1 MWQEISFNETRRRYG
16 TMPFVSTARHAA
28 PTSPSL
34 LRSLWA
40 PAALV
45 ALIGA
50 AVRVGLLAVVAA
62 VQDDKLWGL
71 LNKWDAKHYVGIAR
85 GGYFGAD
92 ISTDGPV
99 HETTMAFFPGFPFLV
114 RAVSGILGTGEAG
127 TAIALN
133 VLFSIALAAGVM
145 ALAAQMGMGKWAQV
159 LSAVVVTSAPMSIV
173 FSMPYTEAL
182 FGALAIWAVVA
193 LVGERWWA
201 AAAYIFVAGLVRLTA
216 VDLVAVFGLMV
227 LLRARK
233 DWRAWAAVAFSV
245 VPLVGYLWWSSSHLK
260 DVGGYFGIQKEH
272 WNSGFDGGKATAI
285 WLWETL
291 TGATNGG
298 YLLSAGVMIA
308 APVCL
313 VLAWRRLPLA
323 AWLFSAVLMANVLLS
338 DGIMHSRPRLLLP
351 AVIVLL
357 PWVKKGASASVAVF
371 AWALFGAWFSAY
383 MLGVFEWA
391 I

>member
-1 MWQEISFNETRRRYG
+1 MWLL
-16 TMPFVSTARHAA
+16 AA
-28 PTSPSL
+28 
-34 LRSLWA
+34 A
-40 PAALV
+40 V
-45 ALIGA
+45 ALIGTRI
-50 AVRVGLLAVVAA
+50 RVGVLALVAM
-62 VQDDKLWGL
+62 VHDENLWDL
-71 LNKWDAKHYVGIAR
+71 LNSWDAVHYVKIAEE
-85 GGYFGAD
+85 GYFGSNSIYD
-92 ISTDGPV
+92 QSRDDSLL
-99 HETTMAFFPGFPFLV
+99 AFFPGFPFLI
-114 RAVSGILGTGEAG
+114 RAMVYLLGTEAAD

-145 ALAAQMGMGKWAQV
+145 ALAARMGMGKWAQV

-182 FGALAIWAVVA
+182 FGTLAIWAVVA
-193 LVGERWWA
+193 LVDEQWWA
-201 AAAYIFVAGLVRLTA
+201 AAALIFGAGLVRLTA
-216 VDLVAVFGLMV
+216 VDLVAVFALMV

-233 DWRAWAAVAFSV
+233 NWKAWAAVVFSV

-260 DVGGYFGIQKEH
+260 EVGGYFGIQKEH
-272 WNSGFDGGKATAI
+272 WHSSFDGGKATVI

-357 PWVKKGASASVAVF
+357 PWVKKGASASVAVI

>member
-1 MWQEISFNETRRRYG
+1 
-16 TMPFVSTARHAA
+16 MPFVSTARHAA
-28 PTSPSL
+28 SNSPSL

-50 AVRVGLLAVVAA
+50 AVRVGVLATVAA

-71 LNKWDAKHYVGIAR
+71 LNKWDAKHYVEIAR

-114 RAVSGILGTGEAG
+114 RAISGILGTGEAG

-159 LSAVVVTSAPMSIV
+159 LSAVVVTSAPRSIV

-193 LVGERWWA
+193 VVGERW
-201 AAAYIFVAGLVRLTA
+201 
-216 VDLVAVFGLMV
+216 
-227 LLRARK
+227 
-233 DWRAWAAVAFSV
+233 
-245 VPLVGYLWWSSSHLK
+245 
-260 DVGGYFGIQKEH
+260 
-272 WNSGFDGGKATAI
+272 
-285 WLWETL
+285 
-291 TGATNGG
+291 
-298 YLLSAGVMIA
+298 
-308 APVCL
+308 
-313 VLAWRRLPLA
+313 LPLQ
-323 AWLFSAVLMANVLLS
+323 
-338 DGIMHSRPRLLLP
+338 R
-351 AVIVLL
+351 
-357 PWVKKGASASVAVF
+357 
-371 AWALFGAWFSAY
+371 
-383 MLGVFEWA
+383 
-391 I
+391 

>member
-1 MWQEISFNETRRRYG
+1 MRVG
-16 TMPFVSTARHAA
+16 V
-28 PTSPSL
+28 L
-34 LRSLWA
+34 
-40 PAALV
+40 
-45 ALIGA
+45 A
-50 AVRVGLLAVVAA
+50 AVAA
-62 VQDDKLWGL
+62 AQDDKLWGL
-71 LNKWDAKHYVGIAR
+71 LNKWDAKHYVEIAR

-114 RAVSGILGTGEAG
+114 RGLSSIFGTDEAG

-145 ALAAQMGMGKWAQV
+145 ALAARMGMGKWAQV

-193 LVGERWWA
+193 LVEERWWA
-201 AAAYIFVAGLVRLTA
+201 AAALIFVAGLVRLTA
-216 VDLVAVFGLMV
+216 VDLVAVFAFMV

-233 DWRAWAAVAFSV
+233 NWRAWAAVVFSV

-260 DVGGYFGIQKEH
+260 EVGGYFGIQKEH
-272 WNSGFDGGKATAI
+272 WNSSFDGGKATVI

-291 TGATNGG
+291 SGATNGG

-308 APVCL
+308 APVFL
-313 VLAWRRLPLA
+313 VLARCWWSSPS
-323 AWLFSAVLMANVLLS
+323 WCC
-338 DGIMHSRPRLLLP
+338 P
-351 AVIVLL
+351 
-357 PWVKKGASASVAVF
+357 
-371 AWALFGAWFSAY
+371 
-383 MLGVFEWA
+383 
-391 I
+391 

>member
-1 MWQEISFNETRRRYG
+1 MWQEISFNETQWWWG
-16 TMPFVSTARHAA
+16 TMPFVSNPRHAK
-28 PTSPSL
+28 PQTSSI

-50 AVRVGLLAVVAA
+50 ALRVGVLAAVAA
-62 VQDDKLWGL
+62 AQDDKLWGL
-71 LNKWDAKHYVGIAR
+71 LNKWDAKHYVEIAR

-114 RAVSGILGTGEAG
+114 RGLSSIFGTDEAG

-145 ALAAQMGMGKWAQV
+145 ALAARMGMGKWAQV

-193 LVGERWWA
+193 LVEERWWA
-201 AAAYIFVAGLVRLTA
+201 AAALIFVAGLVRLTA
-216 VDLVAVFGLMV
+216 VDLVAVFAFMV

-233 DWRAWAAVAFSV
+233 NWRAWAAVVFSV

-260 DVGGYFGIQKEH
+260 EVGGYFGIQKEH
-272 WNSGFDGGKATAI
+272 WNSSFDGGKATVI

-291 TGATNGG
+291 SGATNGG

-308 APVCL
+308 APVFL

-357 PWVKKGASASVAVF
+357 PWVRKGTSASVAVG

>member
-1 MWQEISFNETRRRYG
+1 
-16 TMPFVSTARHAA
+16 MPFVSTVRHAA
-28 PTSPSL
+28 SNSLSL
-34 LRSLWA
+34 LRTLWA

-50 AVRVGLLAVVAA
+50 AVRVGVLAAVAA

-71 LNKWDAKHYVGIAR
+71 LNKWDAKHYVEIAR

-227 LLRARK
+227 LRARK

-272 WNSGFDGGKATAI
+272 WNSGFDGGKATVV

-357 PWVKKGASASVAVF
+357 PWVKKGASASVAVI

>member
-1 MWQEISFNETRRRYG
+1 MWQEISFNETRWRCD
-16 TMPFVSTARHAA
+16 TMLFVSTVRHAV
-28 PTSPSL
+28 PNSSSL
-34 LRSLWA
+34 LRYLWA

-50 AVRVGLLAVVAA
+50 AVRVGVLAAVAA

-71 LNKWDAKHYVGIAR
+71 LNKWDAKHYVEIAR

-193 LVGERWWA
+193 LVGERWWV

-260 DVGGYFGIQKEH
+260 ETGGYFGIQKEH
-272 WNSGFDGGKATAI
+272 WSSGFDGGKATVI
-285 WLWETL
+285 WLWEML

-298 YLLSAGVMIA
+298 Y
-308 APVCL
+308 
-313 VLAWRRLPLA
+313 
-323 AWLFSAVLMANVLLS
+323 
-338 DGIMHSRPRLLLP
+338 
-351 AVIVLL
+351 
-357 PWVKKGASASVAVF
+357 
-371 AWALFGAWFSAY
+371 
-383 MLGVFEWA
+383 
-391 I
+391 

>member
-1 MWQEISFNETRRRYG
+1 MRVG
-16 TMPFVSTARHAA
+16 V
-28 PTSPSL
+28 L
-34 LRSLWA
+34 
-40 PAALV
+40 
-45 ALIGA
+45 A
-50 AVRVGLLAVVAA
+50 AVAA
-62 VQDDKLWGL
+62 AQDDKLWGL
-71 LNKWDAKHYVGIAR
+71 LNKWDAKHYVEIAR

-114 RAVSGILGTGEAG
+114 RGLSSIFGTDEAG

-145 ALAAQMGMGKWAQV
+145 ALAARMGMGKWAQV
-159 LSAVVVTSAPMSIV
+159 LSAVMVTCAPMSIV

-193 LVGERWWA
+193 LVDERWWA
-201 AAAYIFVAGLVRLTA
+201 AAALIFVAGLVRLTA
-216 VDLVAVFGLMV
+216 VDLVAVFAFMV

-233 DWRAWAAVAFSV
+233 NWRAWAAVVFSV

-260 DVGGYFGIQKEH
+260 EVGGYFGIQKEH
-272 WNSGFDGGKATAI
+272 WNSSFDGGKATVI

-291 TGATNGG
+291 SGATNGG

-308 APVCL
+308 APVFL

-357 PWVKKGASASVAVF
+357 PWVKKGTSASVAVI

>member
-1 MWQEISFNETRRRYG
+1 
-16 TMPFVSTARHAA
+16 MPSVSTARHFAS
-28 PTSPSL
+28 TSPSP

-45 ALIGA
+45 ALLGA
-50 AVRVGLLAVVAA
+50 ALRVGVLAAVAV
-62 VQDDKLWGL
+62 VQDDSLWGL
-71 LNKWDAKHYVGIAR
+71 LNKWDAKHYVEIAR

-114 RAVSGILGTGEAG
+114 RIVSSLLGAGVAG
-127 TAIALN
+127 TAIVLN
-133 VLFSIALAAGVM
+133 VLFSVALAAGVM
-145 ALAAQMGMGKWAQV
+145 ALAARMGKGKRAQV
-159 LSAVVVTSAPMSIV
+159 LSAVVVTGVPMSIV
-173 FSMPYTEAL
+173 FTMPYTESL

-193 LVGERWWA
+193 LVDERWWA
-201 AAAYIFVAGLVRLTA
+201 AAAFVFLAGLVRLTA
-216 VDLVAVFGLMV
+216 VDLVAVFALMV
-227 LLRARK
+227 LLRARR
-233 DWRAWAAVAFSV
+233 DWRAWAAVVFST
-245 VPLVGYLWWSSSHLK
+245 VPLAGYLWWSSSHLK
-260 DVGGYFGIQKEH
+260 EAGGYFGIQKEH
-272 WNSGFDGGKATAI
+272 WNSGFDGGKATAV

-291 TGATNGG
+291 SGATNGG

-308 APVCL
+308 APVFL
-313 VLAWRRLPLA
+313 VLAWHRLPLA

-357 PWVKKGASASVAVF
+357 PWVKKGASASAAAL
-371 AWALFGAWFSAY
+371 AWAVFGAWFSAY

>member
-1 MWQEISFNETRRRYG
+1 
-16 TMPFVSTARHAA
+16 MPSVSTARHFAS
-28 PTSPSL
+28 TSPSP

-45 ALIGA
+45 ALLGA
-50 AVRVGLLAVVAA
+50 ALRVGVLAA
-62 VQDDKLWGL
+62 VAVAQDDSLWGL
-71 LNKWDAKHYVGIAR
+71 LNKWDAKHYVEIAR

-114 RAVSGILGTGEAG
+114 RIVSSLLGTGVAG
-127 TAIALN
+127 TAIVLN
-133 VLFSIALAAGVM
+133 VLFSVALAAGVM
-145 ALAAQMGMGKWAQV
+145 ALAARMGKGKRAQV
-159 LSAVVVTSAPMSIV
+159 HSAVVVTGAPMSIV
-173 FSMPYTEAL
+173 FTMPYTESL
-182 FGALAIWAVVA
+182 FGARAIWAVVA
-193 LVGERWWA
+193 LVDERWWA
-201 AAAYIFVAGLVRLTA
+201 AAAFVFLAGLVRLTA
-216 VDLVAVFGLMV
+216 VDLVAVFALMV
-227 LLRARK
+227 LLRARR
-233 DWRAWAAVAFSV
+233 DWRAWAAVVFST
-245 VPLVGYLWWSSSHLK
+245 VPLAGYLWWSSSHLK
-260 DVGGYFGIQKEH
+260 EAGGYFGIQKEH
-272 WNSGFDGGKATAI
+272 WNSGFDGGKATAV

-291 TGATNGG
+291 SGATNGG

-308 APVCL
+308 APVFL
-313 VLAWRRLPLA
+313 VLAWHRLPLA

-357 PWVKKGASASVAVF
+357 PWVKKGASASAAAL
-371 AWALFGAWFSAY
+371 AWAVFGAWFSAY